1 MILQTNLHQSENL
14 NKQIEPK
21 ELFNA
26 HSNAVLCSQTMKIFV
41 YFAINIFCFF
51 LYK

>member
-1 MILQTNLHQSENL
+1 MILQTKKLHQSEHR

-26 HSNAVLCSQTMKIFV
+26 HSNAVLYVLKHLVAGLFGSW
-41 YFAINIFCFF
+41 
-51 LYK
+51 L